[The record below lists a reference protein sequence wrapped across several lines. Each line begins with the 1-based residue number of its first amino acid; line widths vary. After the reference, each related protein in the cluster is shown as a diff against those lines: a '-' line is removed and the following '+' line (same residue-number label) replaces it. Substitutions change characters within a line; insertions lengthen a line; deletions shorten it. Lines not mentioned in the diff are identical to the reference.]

1 MPASKRRARAR
12 AWAPGATLRDASG
25 TVPGN
30 SCVRPCVPCVSRR
43 PPVSFYRYGTPG
55 LPELSLFRARPNM
68 TWHSPVYFSRMLHGR
83 GVCRLAS
90 PQVIAAS
97 ISTAGGLFSQLV
109 LEART
114 EVNKR
119 RLLASTCLGG
129 LIDGLML
136 QRWYALLHSLHP
148 RQDSAAIIKRLLLHH
163 VVFAPVFAVPVFV
176 VLSNACAR
184 NAHSSAWRAALDQLQ
199 QSWGPAVLAHALI
212 VAPMQ
217 MFNAF
222 HVPAAYSV
230 LCANGVAF
238 VWAIALSWY
247 SHHPVIVE

>member
-1 MPASKRRARAR
+1 MR
-12 AWAPGATLRDASG
+12 T
-25 TVPGN
+25 
-30 SCVRPCVPCVSRR
+30 
-43 PPVSFYRYGTPG
+43 
-55 LPELSLFRARPNM
+55 

-83 GVCRLAS
+83 GVCRIAS

-97 ISTAGGLFSQLV
+97 ISTAGGLVSQLV

-119 RLLASTCLGG
+119 RLVACTCLGG
-129 LIDGLML
+129 LIEGVLL

-176 VLSNACAR
+176 VLSNACSR
-184 NAHSSAWRAALDQLQ
+184 NDHSNAWRSALERLQ
-199 QSWGPAVLAHALI
+199 QSWGPAVCAHVLI

-217 MFNAF
+217 ILNAF

-238 VWAIALSWY
+238 VWAIALSWH
-247 SHHPVIVE
+247 SHYPVIVE

>member
-1 MPASKRRARAR
+1 MR
-12 AWAPGATLRDASG
+12 T
-25 TVPGN
+25 
-30 SCVRPCVPCVSRR
+30 
-43 PPVSFYRYGTPG
+43 
-55 LPELSLFRARPNM
+55 
-68 TWHSPVYFSRMLHGR
+68 TWHSPIYFSRMLHGR

-97 ISTAGGLFSQLV
+97 ISTAGGLVSQLV

-119 RLLASTCLGG
+119 RLVACTCLGG
-129 LIDGLML
+129 LIDGVLL

-176 VLSNACAR
+176 VLSDACACHD
-184 NAHSSAWRAALDQLQ
+184 HSNAWRSALERLQ
-199 QSWGPAVLAHALI
+199 QSWGPAVCAHVLI

-217 MFNAF
+217 IFKCISCSSG
-222 HVPAAYSV
+222 VLSV
-230 LCANGVAF
+230 VCQRRGGF

>member
-1 MPASKRRARAR
+1 MCPRAPVCPVCPVCVPAPPGVFLPVRIPFFARAR
-12 AWAPGATLRDASG
+12 GAAD
-25 TVPGN
+25 
-30 SCVRPCVPCVSRR
+30 
-43 PPVSFYRYGTPG
+43 
-55 LPELSLFRARPNM
+55 ELVSLFRARPNM
-68 TWHSPVYFSRMLHGR
+68 TWHSPVYFSRILHGR

-119 RLLASTCLGG
+119 RLLACTCLGG

-217 MFNAF
+217 IFNAF